1 MAPTSASPSASPTI
15 TGTLSLNKAS
25 LAYNEDLVATYTL
38 ASPVGGEWVG
48 VYLAGA
54 CGPVDCP
61 ADLGSLLLWLYPC
74 GNQNCTTTRTSGTL
88 TFGAGIPDE
97 ANQPETEWPLP
108 GGSYEMVLLGNGSEP
123 FPIIDSV
130 SFTVEPAGTLSLDK
144 ATYSHDEGVLATF
157 TLAAPS
163 GEEWLA
169 VYVVGM
175 CTITTCPEGS
185 TLWLY
190 SCGDQSCS
198 PSTSSGSTLTFGSG
212 PPDEHNRPEDEW
224 PLAAEGYEMVLLL
237 ATGSAPPYQIIASV
251 GFTVD
256 PPVTTAIT
264 DANRDTCC
272 RASNMGT
279 TGPLPLNRVLSNP
292 TVR

>member
-1 MAPTSASPSASPTI
+1 MRPTSPRPSGRFLVGATRWCCWETARSRFRSLTPSASQ
-15 TGTLSLNKAS
+15 S
-25 LAYNEDLVATYTL
+25 
-38 ASPVGGEWVG
+38 SPRARSA
-48 VYLAGA
+48 LIK
-54 CGPVDCP
+54 PH
-61 ADLGSLLLWLYPC
+61 
-74 GNQNCTTTRTSGTL
+74 TRTTRGFS
-88 TFGAGIPDE
+88 PRSRW
-97 ANQPETEWPLP
+97 QRR
-108 GGSYEMVLLGNGSEP
+108 V
-123 FPIIDSV
+123 
-130 SFTVEPAGTLSLDK
+130 
-144 ATYSHDEGVLATF
+144 
-157 TLAAPS
+157 